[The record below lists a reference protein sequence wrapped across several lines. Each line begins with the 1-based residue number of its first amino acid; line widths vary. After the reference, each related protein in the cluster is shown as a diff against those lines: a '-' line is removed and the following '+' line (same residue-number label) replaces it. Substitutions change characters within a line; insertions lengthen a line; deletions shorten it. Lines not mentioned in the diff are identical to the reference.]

1 MINVSQE
8 WKDNIYAG
16 TEKKIKLIIGDV
28 ELTDDDIQGK
38 VEIQETCT
46 NAEDI
51 KIGSCIASILK
62 FNVINKGQSID
73 FLNNNIN
80 VQVGIKIPSTGEFE
94 FVPMGIFTVDEVNDK
109 DEQIL
114 KVTARD
120 KIKLFDKDCTEFIKI
135 RAYPITLWTL
145 TQQLC
150 SYIGI
155 ELENT
160 SIINGSYVI
169 EESFNAENITGQQIL
184 SWIGEASASFINVN
198 RYGKLVFKTFTIATN
213 SVTDR
218 EYINIDIAKYA
229 VPQITRLQI
238 AVQED
243 DLGVIVGSGN
253 ITYSIINNPLLY
265 TKSSEQIIPVAN
277 NILTQLQ
284 SISTYVPV
292 KAYGKGNPAIETGDI
307 FRIDTF
313 KGQEIN
319 VIIMDRKFVYQKSF
333 RDTYQ
338 SFGTT
343 AVGEKRIVQNST
355 LQLKGKMNILTRTL
369 EENRI
374 KVADLEIGYNEIVQ
388 TVDELSIEVAEID
401 LKSIATYYQTETPTS
416 ELKIGDIWYNPGY
429 SYLVDNLTMTVNEMT
444 MTVDDLIILYSKL
457 MRWNGTAWEDIKDTE
472 TLKNVSEL
480 SVRADEILL
489 RVSDAE
495 GDIGALQLTASDLTA
510 RITSAEGNIGELEL
524 TSTALTTRIESAEG
538 DIGSLQ
544 LTSSALTTR
553 ITSAEGAIGELELTT
568 SDFSVRLSS
577 AEGGI
582 ASLELTTSGLK
593 LAIDNTKIVFDSTG
607 QTIKNGGF
615 RIKDNSDATT
625 FEVSTGGGITMK
637 GDLYNVYGG
646 NAVRLYNGRIDF
658 SAGSSGSQWWL
669 STIVGDISGYYNG
682 SSIRELIIKGGTQLT
697 LRTDWSSTLKY
708 QQVTQGT
715 PSHIFDG
722 RVQLNNDIYM
732 NTSRGMR
739 SFTPKRLIDTPNG
752 DFVLSATW

>member
-16 TEKKIKLIIGDV
+16 AEKKILITVGDV
-28 ELTDDDIQGK
+28 ELTDIDIQGK
-38 VEIQETCT
+38 TEIQETCT

-62 FNVINKGQSID
+62 FNVINKGQNID
-73 FLNNNIN
+73 FLNNDIN

-94 FVPMGIFTVDEVNDK
+94 FVPMGVFTVDEVDDK
-109 DEQIL
+109 DEQVL

-120 KIKLFDKDCTEFIKI
+120 KIKLFDKDCTEFIKT

-150 SYIGI
+150 GYIDI

-169 EESFNAENITGQQIL
+169 EENFNAENITGQQIL
-184 SWIGEASASFINVN
+184 YWIGEASASFINVN
-198 RYGKLVFKTFTIATN
+198 RYGKLVFKTFTTVTN
-213 SVTDR
+213 DVTDR
-218 EYINIDIAKYA
+218 EYINVDIAKYA

-238 AVQED
+238 AIQED

-265 TKSSEQIIPVAN
+265 AKSSEQIIPVAN

-284 SISTYVPV
+284 GIPSYTPT

-343 AVGEKRIVQNST
+343 AVEEKRIVQNST
-355 LQLKGKMNILTRTL
+355 LQLKGKMNIITRTL

-401 LKSIATYYQTETPTS
+401 LKSIATYYQTETPAS

-444 MTVDDLIILYSKL
+444 MIVDDLIITFSTLK
-457 MRWNGTAWEDIKDTE
+457 RWNGTEWEDIKDTE
-472 TLKNVSEL
+472 TLKNISEL
-480 SVRADEILL
+480 SVRADEITL
-489 RVSDAE
+489 RVSGAE
-495 GDIGALQLTASDLTA
+495 GDIGNLQLTASDLTA

-524 TSTALTTRIESAEG
+524 TSTALTTRMQNAEGDIAYLELTTDNFSVRLNSAEG
-538 DIGSLQ
+538 DI
-544 LTSSALTTR
+544 A
-553 ITSAEGAIGELELTT
+553 
-568 SDFSVRLSS
+568 D
-577 AEGGI
+577 
-582 ASLELTTSGLK
+582 LELTTSGLK
-593 LAIDNTKIVFDSTG
+593 LAIDNTKVIFDSTG
-607 QTIKNGGF
+607 QTIMNGGF
-615 RIKDNSDATT
+615 KI
-625 FEVSTGGGITMK
+625 
-637 GDLYNVYGG
+637 
-646 NAVRLYNGRIDF
+646 
-658 SAGSSGSQWWL
+658 
-669 STIVGDISGYYNG
+669 
-682 SSIRELIIKGGTQLT
+682 
-697 LRTDWSSTLKY
+697 
-708 QQVTQGT
+708 
-715 PSHIFDG
+715 
-722 RVQLNNDIYM
+722 LNNDAVLFNINV
-732 NTSRGMR
+732 NTGQVFVRC
-739 SFTPKRLIDTPNG
+739 
-752 DFVLSATW
+752 VLSSGRISILNNTIYFNSTTDDNGTISANGGQITQDTNTFKIGSVQTSTVIQIGSDTYYHRVYQDFSSIFKHDFTGNVRLQNELTYMGRKCVWVQENNKYYLQGIL